1 MTSEQG
7 SGGGAVGGSPPMAN
21 SQNEPMQDE
30 AENNMNQQQD
40 ESQAQYTQNSR
51 LSPRQLEE
59 LRASSSSTPE
69 SARLAHPYP
78 SAYSSNA
85 STPAGDISEAC
96 TSYYQYKAG
105 SLEPPVTKKSLSE
118 LDVSKIIHNPKLRH
132 DINFDADLH
141 FRPNLEGEKGRRKQ
155 DRSNQFWNA
164 LEEQLTEFVVDRDT
178 FYLKYGDGSDWCL
191 PTLLEAVKGI
201 MQTLVPQ
208 RDRAYLDEGFNV
220 NLLMQQFNRGVADL
234 EKLASWLSSV
244 LKCHCAPMRDD
255 NVDEMYNQL
264 SYGNRNNDMGELVR
278 GMRSLLSV
286 LEAMKL
292 DVANH
297 QIRCLRPLL
306 IEDTAHFEQRY
317 FYKKIAHLKMDVRP
331 SKLWY
336 REACRRYSSLL
347 EVPAKTQAFGDA
359 TVFFEALSRLVLPSA
374 EDSTLPNTLEFDAE
388 RIHRLRSDMMDIIN
402 LEICMKAYED
412 MEGYGGMLASLQGLG
427 EQGRPGTPD
436 SVFSGSAS
444 LASSRPSSLVMSA
457 AGSASASPRSSFVMP
472 SHASDAERE
481 LKAQELY
488 DSLKAIL
495 HTAPHTA
502 KPADRWRAVAP
513 AMALQVF
520 RYANAPRH
528 ALPIIEGN
536 ITSLVADVHS
546 PRYRELEEYFF
557 EKFVGEL
564 ERRVKRFRGLSGLTL
579 YSIATGERA
588 GGRHAWEER
597 GEGVEAR
604 EDEGIAGMASRLAH
618 LGILHW
624 RVWSRMLYL
633 QDDSMEYALA

>member
-7 SGGGAVGGSPPMAN
+7 SGGGTVGGSPPMAN

-30 AENNMNQQQD
+30 AENNMGQQQD
-40 ESQAQYTQNSR
+40 ESKTQYAQNAR

-69 SARLAHPYP
+69 SARLAHPFA

-85 STPAGDISEAC
+85 STPAGDIPEANC
-96 TSYYQYKAG
+96 TSYYHYKAG
-105 SLEPPVTKKSLSE
+105 PLEPPVTKKSLSE

-164 LEEQLTEFVVDRDT
+164 LEQQLTEFVIDRDT

-191 PTLLEAVKGI
+191 PALLGAVKGI

-208 RDRAYLDEGFNV
+208 RDRAYLDEGFDV
-220 NLLMQQFNRGVADL
+220 NLLMQQFNKGVADL

-255 NVDEMYNQL
+255 NVNEMYNQL
-264 SYGNRNNDMGELVR
+264 SYGNKNNDMGEIVR

-317 FYKKIAHLKMDVRP
+317 FYKKIAHSRMDVRP

-374 EDSTLPNTLEFDAE
+374 EDQTLPNTLEFDAE
-388 RIHRLRSDMMDIIN
+388 RIHRLRSDMMDMIN
-402 LEICMKAYED
+402 LDICMKAYED
-412 MEGYGGMLASLQGLG
+412 VEGYSMLASLQGLD
-427 EQGRPGTPD
+427 QGRPGTPD

-444 LASSRPSSLVMSA
+444 SRPSSFVMSA
-457 AGSASASPRSSFVMP
+457 AGSASPSPRSSFFMP
-472 SHASDAERE
+472 SQPSDAERE

-502 KPADRWRAVAP
+502 KPADRWRAIAP

-528 ALPIIEGN
+528 LLPVIEGN
-536 ITSLVADVHS
+536 ISSLVCDVHS
-546 PRYRELEEYFF
+546 PRYRELEEHLFG
-557 EKFVGEL
+557 KFVAEL
-564 ERRVKRFRGLSGLTL
+564 GRRVRRFSGLSGVTL

-588 GGRHAWEER
+588 GGRQAWEER
-597 GEGVEAR
+597 EGPEAR
-604 EDEGIAGMASRLAH
+604 EDEVMAGMASRLAH

-633 QDDSMEYALA
+633 REDTMEYTLS